1 MPTGRGD
8 PAGGVGDHPGGVPS
22 EISESATPSA
32 LQPQAGSCRVRS
44 PGSPP
49 GRPAV
54 APGRRGPGAA
64 LACGRAAA
72 AGEALSPDRSR
83 RSTLTLKWF
92 QGGHVRFRVASAP
105 PLICSCPLSSFFP
118 ILNVSPSSRF
128 PCSVPAPYSSPVNAL
143 ASYFSGT
150 QKLLNK
156 ISVSTHLSP
165 HPLLTSFPEDSGN
178 EVSLLFRFR
187 SSTRA
192 LDC

>member
-1 MPTGRGD
+1 MTLQEGWETTL
-8 PAGGVGDHPGGVPS
+8 AGSLVRSQNQPLPVPFGLRP
-22 EISESATPSA
+22 EAAESALPA
-32 LQPQAGSCRVRS
+32 P
-44 PGSPP
+44 PP